1 MQNCYTISKF
11 NQYSAN
17 SLSLWGDTSKDLI
30 KPTQKENSS
39 WFYTQHL
46 TWDSQKACNV
56 LVHCLYKRLSVSLL
70 NRDKAS
76 KLYSPIHQEYCIPL
90 QIMILLWSHL
100 HLFQIHFKVRSC
112 WGVTLTSSLSLVII
126 LNVKSGFSRQWTW
139 GKQAVPHKY
148 YQ

>member
-17 SLSLWGDTSKDLI
+17 SLSLWGDTSTDLI

-76 KLYSPIHQEYCIPL
+76 KLYSPIHQEYCIQL

-100 HLFQIHFKVRSC
+100 HLFQIRFKEQMLYHPLCFKQHGENSC
-112 WGVTLTSSLSLVII
+112 KLSWKWKHVAYH
-126 LNVKSGFSRQWTW
+126 KS
-139 GKQAVPHKY
+139 VL
-148 YQ
+148 